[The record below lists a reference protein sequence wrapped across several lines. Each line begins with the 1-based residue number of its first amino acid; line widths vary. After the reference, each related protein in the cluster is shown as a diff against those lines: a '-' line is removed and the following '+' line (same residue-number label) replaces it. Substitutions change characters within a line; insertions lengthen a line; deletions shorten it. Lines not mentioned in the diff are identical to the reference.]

1 MSLDQCVQN
10 PNGSLKDMKDI
21 QWFNNAE
28 DAQPLPF
35 PTAPAHHLG
44 RGLCNKTMNQFL
56 NAVACEKLDSDEEDL
71 NAFAEPPKCKC
82 AAHASNISGSAALL
96 TLSSSKSF
104 EMLPVEVSL
113 DDDED
118 GSFKLDSGSESG
130 EDSSKEP
137 DLELIANDE
146 VQIQL
151 FSHYI
156 ECLPNIVAACQCSSK
171 EDDCGS
177 QLW

>member
-1 MSLDQCVQN
+1 
-10 PNGSLKDMKDI
+10 
-21 QWFNNAE
+21 
-28 DAQPLPF
+28 
-35 PTAPAHHLG
+35 
-44 RGLCNKTMNQFL
+44 MNQFL

-118 GSFKLDSGSESG
+118 GSSNWTLALNQVRI
-130 EDSSKEP
+130 P
-137 DLELIANDE
+137 VRNLTWN
-146 VQIQL
+146 
-151 FSHYI
+151 
-156 ECLPNIVAACQCSSK
+156 
-171 EDDCGS
+171 
-177 QLW
+177 